1 MSTVEQVFRRTKTI
15 TFDCY
20 GTLVDWRTGL
30 TRCFGELFGPV
41 AGCWTGLKP
50 APHVLFESYLRAEA
64 EVEATAEPLCGG
76 YRSYRQVVST
86 AVRRVAERFG
96 YDLPPGRADLLAETL
111 PDWPLFADTNDALVR
126 LKQRYRLGV
135 LSNIDR
141 DLFSKTARHFEVA
154 FDFVVT
160 AEDVKS
166 YKPALGHFQRLLM
179 EHGGRED
186 VLHVA
191 QSLFHDGVP
200 TTELGIAYVWINRY
214 REANETAVRP
224 LAEYPGLASFAETAC
239 GVSSVE

>member
-30 TRCFGELFGPV
+30 TRCFSELFGPV
-41 AGCWTGLKP
+41 AEDRARELYK
-50 APHVLFESYLRAEA
+50 SYLRAEA

-86 AVRRVAERFG
+86 AIRRVAERFG

-126 LKQRYRLGV
+126 LKQRFRLGV

-166 YKPALGHFQRLLM
+166 YKPALGHFQRLLT
-179 EHGGRED
+179 EHGGRDD

-191 QSLFHDGVP
+191 QSLFHDQVP
-200 TTELGIAYVWINRY
+200 TAELGIASVWINRY
-214 REANETAVRP
+214 AEANETAVRP
-224 LAEYPGLASFAETAC
+224 LAEYPDLASFVETAC
-239 GVSSVE
+239 GVSSVKC